1 MRNVAEECISVR
13 GPHRGWRRIL
23 TQQVTTDEELD
34 ACVSSL
40 LPVLS
45 LKETEETWDKIDAAL
60 ARFQAIT
67 KGGATR
73 LGSYVPLVRHIAPA
87 LTNSVGPPC
96 RVDTKLTVDPSCF
109 RIGRGSLARRLMCST
124 RWHRALATSSP
135 CYFPRSCRHFCSSAR
150 GQTGSH

>member
-67 KGGATR
+67 
-73 LGSYVPLVRHIAPA
+73 
-87 LTNSVGPPC
+87 
-96 RVDTKLTVDPSCF
+96 
-109 RIGRGSLARRLMCST
+109 
-124 RWHRALATSSP
+124 
-135 CYFPRSCRHFCSSAR
+135 
-150 GQTGSH
+150 